1 MSDRMIFAAS
11 GTPSGTDDRL
21 TALRKTPVLNDASSA
36 LLVEGAAIAIEQSFE
51 RGDFIYAKGDP
62 ADCFYILLDG
72 KVGHPEVQ
80 AAEEQFSISRE
91 VESVGQ
97 LFGYAALVQ
106 GLPKRVISAR
116 CERATK
122 VLAIDGRKFQAICR
136 KHGREGHEIIQRLS
150 STFAAHE
157 LAVANRCGW
166 VSVRNV
172 QKIYDPFGKAV
183 VALDDCSVELRP
195 GEFCAVVG
203 PSGCGKS
210 TLLNAIAGFD
220 TLTGGAVYLDGE
232 WINRPGSRP
241 KPGPDR
247 IVVFQNGALF
257 PWATIRENLI
267 RGPIVQK
274 RMPVHVALERA
285 RELLARVGL
294 SDIEDLYPG
303 ALSSGMCRRVEIIRA
318 LLNDPRVILL
328 DEPFRGLDALTRTVT
343 QNALLELF
351 DLSLKTIL
359 FITHD
364 LEEAIYL
371 ADRVLVMTA
380 RPGHI
385 KQTIFVDLP
394 RPRSTELLSAP
405 EFLTLKEA
413 AIEAVH
419 EEAAKAFAAGDREL
433 A

>member
-1 MSDRMIFAAS
+1 MNNRMISGFEPQFSVEEKIVALRRCSFLKEAPLKLLAAS
-11 GTPSGTDDRL
+11 AEISFER
-21 TALRKTPVLNDASSA
+21 
-36 LLVEGAAIAIEQSFE
+36 SFE
-51 RGDFIYAKGDP
+51 RGDFIYAKGDR
-62 ADCFYILLDG
+62 ADRFYVLLDG

-80 AAEEQFSISRE
+80 AAEEQFSIATE
-91 VESVGQ
+91 VQVPGQ

-106 GLPKRVISAR
+106 GMPKRVISAR

-122 VLAIDGRKFQAICR
+122 VLAIDGTKFQLLCR
-136 KHGREGHEIIQRLS
+136 QYGREGYQLLQHLT

-166 VSVRNV
+166 VSIRNA
-172 QKIYDPFGKAV
+172 QKVYDPFGRAV
-183 VALDDCSVELRP
+183 VALDDCSVEIRP
-195 GEFCAVVG
+195 GEFCAIVG

-220 TLTGGAVYLDGE
+220 TLTDGIVYLDGN
-232 WINRPGSRP
+232 WINRPGRTP

-257 PWATIRENLI
+257 PWATIKENLI
-267 RGPIVQK
+267 RGPVAQH
-274 RMPVHVALERA
+274 RMSPQAALARA
-285 RELLARVGL
+285 RELLAQVGL
-294 SDIEDLYPG
+294 SGIEGLYPG

-380 RPGHI
+380 RPGQI
-385 KQTIFVDLP
+385 KQTIFVNLP
-394 RPRSTELLSAP
+394 RPRNTALFSAP
-405 EFLTLKEA
+405 EFLTLKDE

-419 EEAAKAFAAGDREL
+419 EEAIKAFAAGDREL